1 MSAAAS
7 ASATLEPTEITVARG
22 DGIGP
27 EIMDA
32 TLRILEASKAQLVTH
47 EIEIGEKVYKAGYT
61 SGIKPEAWDLLRST
75 KVFLKAPITTP
86 TGGGYKSLN
95 VSVRKTLGLF
105 ANVRPVQSMHPFVQ
119 CDRHPIDMG
128 ESDAAISRESA
139 LGAKYIS
146 TIAVLVVFLA
156 LLRVLPRSHICSYT
170 VARLLVPRCTTRIR
184 FILCTY
190 PRSDHVRNMQ

>member
-1 MSAAAS
+1 
-7 ASATLEPTEITVARG
+7 
-22 DGIGP
+22 
-27 EIMDA
+27 MDA

-47 EIEIGEKVYKAGYT
+47 EIEIGEKVYQAGFT

-105 ANVRPVQSMHPFVQ
+105 ANVRPVKSMHPFVH

-128 ESDAAISRESA
+128 ELR
-139 LGAKYIS
+139 
-146 TIAVLVVFLA
+146 TLVRCTVSYGFCRI
-156 LLRVLPRSHICSYT
+156 RVLPKLAVLGPIS
-170 VARLLVPRCTTRIR
+170 ARLWRNLGEYRSSCCIR
-184 FILCTY
+184 
-190 PRSDHVRNMQ
+190 